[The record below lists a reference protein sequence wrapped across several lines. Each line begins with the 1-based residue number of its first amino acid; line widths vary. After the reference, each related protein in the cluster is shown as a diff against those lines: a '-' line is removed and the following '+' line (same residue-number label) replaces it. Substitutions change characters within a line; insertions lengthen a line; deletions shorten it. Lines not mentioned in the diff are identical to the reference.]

1 MRAAVSAFL
10 RARAPSRADRDEAV
24 AVNRLIV
31 AAQEDRSIA
40 RADHL
45 ARLAGMSVRSLH
57 RLLERHVGVGP
68 KWIVRRA
75 RVQEAAERVAL
86 GTSVDWA
93 ALAQDL
99 GYHDQSHFIRDFR
112 AQVGVTP
119 AAYARRCRE
128 AATRTSGP
136 AAATATT
143 TGPPIADGA

>member
-1 MRAAVSAFL
+1 VDRAA
-10 RARAPSRADRDEAV
+10 RARARGGRA
-24 AVNRLIV
+24 
-31 AAQEDRSIA
+31 
-40 RADHL
+40 
-45 ARLAGMSVRSLH
+45 G
-57 RLLERHVGVGP
+57 
-68 KWIVRRA
+68 RR
-75 RVQEAAERVAL
+75 

-112 AQVGVTP
+112 AQVGATP

-143 TGPPIADGA
+143 TRPPIADGA